1 MKLLFYVMKICLM
14 FNILLCAGCTFY
26 IFDPQ
31 YYKAR
36 KYSKQ
41 YSGTYII
48 NRELYNEI
56 MQKKDSKEINR
67 KKLELQKKLLF
78 QIKHGKNKEWLHKK
92 PYYINL
98 AKKNSGYYN
107 ENNAEI
113 LFITDKLHTLDTNKN
128 ILSNGRS
135 YYIGTYSY
143 NEYIKIPES
152 LQQKIGGKTNNVM
165 KFQQIIYPQLFYFDE
180 TKQIKLISV
189 GVVYRYVNINKI
201 YGLKE
206 DKIIN
211 SVFANGE
218 WLYLLN
224 NKIEYLDYKQ

>member
-78 QIKHGKNKEWLHKK
+78 QIKHGKNKEWLHI
-92 PYYINL
+92 YIQ
-98 AKKNSGYYN
+98 
-107 ENNAEI
+107 
-113 LFITDKLHTLDTNKN
+113 H
-128 ILSNGRS
+128 
-135 YYIGTYSY
+135 
-143 NEYIKIPES
+143 
-152 LQQKIGGKTNNVM
+152 
-165 KFQQIIYPQLFYFDE
+165 QL
-180 TKQIKLISV
+180 I
-189 GVVYRYVNINKI
+189 
-201 YGLKE
+201 
-206 DKIIN
+206 
-211 SVFANGE
+211 
-218 WLYLLN
+218 
-224 NKIEYLDYKQ
+224 